1 VSGFCPASSICVC
14 INVQTRSPASRD
26 AFLPLA
32 ACRECSRAVFE
43 VWKALLIIGV
53 VCFGRMGLA
62 HVFAGGCTETND
74 GCDDTAQMNG
84 PNYNCY
90 LGGTLPNT
98 CPGRPSNQPKFDP
111 VNKCA
116 G

>member
-1 VSGFCPASSICVC
+1 MC
-14 INVQTRSPASRD
+14 ININV
-26 AFLPLA
+26 
-32 ACRECSRAVFE
+32 CS
-43 VWKALLIIGV
+43 
-53 VCFGRMGLA
+53 VCLRRMGLA

-74 GCDDTAQMNG
+74 GCDDTAQMSG

-98 CPGRPSNQPKFDP
+98 CPGRPANQPKFDP

-116 G
+116 GCQLAWRLRLHPAGSAPLRACVL